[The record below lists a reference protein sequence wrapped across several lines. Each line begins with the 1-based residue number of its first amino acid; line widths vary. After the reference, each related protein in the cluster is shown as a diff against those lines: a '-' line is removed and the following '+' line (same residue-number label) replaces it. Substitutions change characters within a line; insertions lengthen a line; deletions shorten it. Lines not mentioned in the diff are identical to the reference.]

1 MVKLKVYT
9 SCIPD
14 VASAISPETVSV
26 TQIIVGSYYFL
37 SVYVSFF
44 FCKTSFFL
52 SFFLKIW
59 NISNPT
65 FFLSM

>member
-14 VASAISPETVSV
+14 VASAILPEKVSV

-52 SFFLKIW
+52 FKDLEHK
-59 NISNPT
+59 
-65 FFLSM
+65 